1 MGVEGEEDAFFFP
14 PSERREREREERE
27 REREKRNL
35 NSSCFSLEKN
45 NNNQDLA
52 EVAANVVPFKRRAYE
67 AVAREFGPVISARAR
82 SGGPGEGR
90 EGQDDEGRRLVGWW
104 GLSHPAQISHAAQI
118 GGGHQKVRRGPSG
131 GSARL
136 LQSQILPASGVA
148 MEVKGKQQQQQ
159 RERQR

>member
-1 MGVEGEEDAFFFP
+1 MMTKAAAAPLLPRATAITP
-14 PSERREREREERE
+14 PS
-27 REREKRNL
+27 
-35 NSSCFSLEKN
+35 SSSRPPPPPLPPPPLPGTTVLLSSLHWWTT
-45 NNNQDLA
+45 DA
-52 EVAANVVPFKRRAYE
+52 EVE

-104 GLSHPAQISHAAQI
+104 GLSHPAQISRAAQI